1 MFPLVTNTSAVSL
14 VKIIITENKC
24 KSHSTLR
31 GIESCS
37 VLGHS
42 TWSCQYQFL
51 HYLPHLASRA
61 DFFKSPS
68 WWFLGK
74 KILTTLFQNCHC
86 CWSFLSLLL
95 MFQFNI
101 TTFNLTEQ
109 ICLGYKAPFSRNEAR
124 NKTSLFIVLGLQI
137 VTVSLQHFSFL
148 YTLCTSLT
156 HPYLYTA
163 PWTKFL

>member
-42 TWSCQYQFL
+42 TWSLQYQFL
-51 HYLPHLASRA
+51 HYVPHLASRA
-61 DFFKSPS
+61 DFFKSPT

-86 CWSFLSLLL
+86 LWSFLIPLL

-101 TTFNLTEQ
+101 TTFNLTAQ
-109 ICLGYKAPFSRNEAR
+109 ICLVFKAPFSSNEDK
-124 NKTSLFIVLGLQI
+124 NKC
-137 VTVSLQHFSFL
+137 HYFL
-148 YTLCTSLT
+148 YLDSRL
-156 HPYLYTA
+156 
-163 PWTKFL
+163 